1 MAIIKTVLVVAIGLL
16 MVVVG
21 LGIYYRADLQLVLV
35 RRAITPDHD
44 FAERPP
50 PTPPDYSN
58 PSHWA
63 ALPDR
68 EDLADTLIA
77 GSLDGQAG
85 SPVDVF
91 FVHPTTFL
99 TGEAWNQSIDDGET
113 NNMTDEMVMQGQA
126 SVFNGCCRVFAPRY
140 RQATLMAFSEGSE
153 SGTNA
158 LALAFGDVVAA
169 FRYFVANLNDG
180 RPFVMA
186 SHSQGSR
193 HLDLLL
199 EQEVVGTEPFDRMV
213 AAYLVGFTIDH
224 SNGVAVCETPTQ
236 TGCQVT
242 WNTVGPRAGALLDD
256 PNNICVNPLTWR
268 TDGLRAGH
276 EVNLGGLI
284 SGITDATA
292 PGVVDAQCR
301 DGRLLVSEIR
311 SDQYSARPLGRDNY
325 HIYDYAFF
333 YMNIR
338 ENVQA
343 RVDAFMNR

>member
-1 MAIIKTVLVVAIGLL
+1 
-16 MVVVG
+16 
-21 LGIYYRADLQLVLV
+21 
-35 RRAITPDHD
+35 
-44 FAERPP
+44 
-50 PTPPDYSN
+50 
-58 PSHWA
+58 
-63 ALPDR
+63 
-68 EDLADTLIA
+68 
-77 GSLDGQAG
+77 
-85 SPVDVF
+85 
-91 FVHPTTFL
+91 
-99 TGEAWNQSIDDGET
+99 
-113 NNMTDEMVMQGQA
+113 
-126 SVFNGCCRVFAPRY
+126 
-140 RQATLMAFSEGSE
+140 MAFSEGSE
-153 SGTNA
+153 SGNQA

-169 FRYFVANLNDG
+169 FRYFVANLNAG
-180 RPFVMA
+180 RPFVIA

-193 HLDLLL
+193 HVDLLL
-199 EQEVVGTEPFDRMV
+199 EQEVVGTALFNRMV
-213 AAYLVGFTIDH
+213 VAYPVGFAIDR

-242 WNTVGPRAGALLDD
+242 WNTVGPRAGALLDEPD
-256 PNNICVNPLTWR
+256 NICVNPLTWR

-311 SDQYSARPLGRDNY
+311 SDQHSARPLGRDNY